1 MFRTATI
8 ALFTLAL
15 CAPAFAQKAAAQD
28 ATQAKPVPVLKE
40 AAEEPQHPPVLGLIV
55 PAAFAMQLSLFQE
68 EALTFV
74 DLAGNATHLGVLIA
88 SLDDKVIQFP
98 GLPPILANPVIL
110 GCGVMEETYSFAVG
124 KVPEGMKVY
133 LQGVGLSLDGQIAA
147 TKVGV
152 AGG

>member
-1 MFRTATI
+1 MFA
-8 ALFTLAL
+8 LAL
-15 CAPAFAQKAAAQD
+15 SVPAFAQKAD
-28 ATQAKPVPVLKE
+28 ARAIPEVPVLFE
-40 AAEEPQHPPVLGLIV
+40 MRMEVNQDADGWTYARLEGSAV
-55 PAAFAMQLSLFQE
+55 
-68 EALTFV
+68 
-74 DLAGNATHLGVLIA
+74 HLGVLIA
-88 SLDDKVIQFP
+88 SLDGETRAFP